1 MAFQNAYPPLP
12 PVANPAATLSPKGLP
27 IAVGAV
33 IAPIHE
39 ERALSDELDHKRERD
54 VSGTVT
60 LAEVQQAKHR
70 RIAIELEQVQATYP
84 IAAPAWAVPL
94 VGMVASL
101 QQMIRN
107 EHIVRNNSHLVALP
121 PVVGPGA
128 PVLGIRSKEV
138 VGLMSAV
145 APLAFAALTPP
156 GVFPAIIPVP
166 AIGAVPPLLPGGI
179 YPGTQAAILA
189 LTHQQILDLIEFYN
203 EDFGIAVGDP
213 IGVRINKVGRW
224 IHL

>member
-12 PVANPAATLSPKGLP
+12 PVANP
-27 IAVGAV
+27 
-33 IAPIHE
+33 
-39 ERALSDELDHKRERD
+39 

-70 RIAIELEQVQATYP
+70 QITIELEQVQATYS
-84 IAAPAWAVPL
+84 IAAPAWAAPLMPL
-94 VGMVASL
+94 VGIVGLIQQQQQILIQMV
-101 QQMIRN
+101 RN
-107 EHIVRNNSHLVALP
+107 ERIVRNNSHLVALP

-156 GVFPAIIPVP
+156 GVAPAIIPVP
-166 AIGAVPPLLPGGI
+166 AIGAVPPLLPGAGGI
-179 YPGTQAAILA
+179 YPGTQATILA
-189 LTHQQILDLIEFYN
+189 LTHQQIMNLMEFYN